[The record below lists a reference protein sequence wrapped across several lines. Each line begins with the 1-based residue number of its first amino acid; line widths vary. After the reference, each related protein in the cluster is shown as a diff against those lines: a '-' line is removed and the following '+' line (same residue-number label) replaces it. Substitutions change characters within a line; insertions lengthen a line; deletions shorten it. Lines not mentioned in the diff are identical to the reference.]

1 MPQLVFP
8 ALFRKLLRYKFG
20 RRGAWC
26 HPSGRHRPA
35 QGVRKRTALERS
47 HVKTLSIRDIIGP
60 VMIGPSSSHT
70 AGALRIALMA
80 RKLLAAE
87 PAQVVFT
94 LYGSFAHTFRGH
106 GTDRA
111 LVAGM
116 LGLSPEDERIRDSFK
131 LAEQAGLKF
140 SFVPD
145 AETKTAHPNTVDLL
159 ITDHAGEVTRVRGE
173 SIGGGAAVICELNGI
188 EVRLSG
194 EYHSIVVKQ
203 KDECGVLAHIAACL
217 NTFGINIA
225 TTRLF
230 RERRGDIAY
239 TVMETDDEIP
249 ASIAQAIEA
258 HDSIYSVTVVKNE
271 REGDGANCEPSPAAG
286 GASADAPSRIGE
298 GLGAEEALA
307 LFEKLDFPDGAA
319 LLSYC
324 EAEGVSISEA
334 MLRRE
339 AAYLASCGLPA
350 DASERYLGEVLEVMR
365 ASATGPLE
373 KAQPS
378 MGGLIGGEAAKLSAL
393 EKSASL
399 CDPLLA
405 RACTYA
411 AAVLETNASM
421 GRIVAAP
428 TAGSSGVLP
437 AMLLACQEMRGF
449 SDAELEQTLANAAA
463 VGYLIARNATVSGA
477 EGGCQAEVGAAS
489 AMAASAAV
497 ELMGGTP
504 AQCLNAA
511 ANALAGLLGLV
522 CDPIAGLVEA
532 PCQKRNATGV
542 ANALVSA
549 QMALAGIGNVVN
561 FDETVAAMYAVGR
574 SLPFEL
580 RESALGGLAAAP
592 SAKACASCAGC

>member
-1 MPQLVFP
+1 M
-8 ALFRKLLRYKFG
+8 
-20 RRGAWC
+20 
-26 HPSGRHRPA
+26 
-35 QGVRKRTALERS
+35 
-47 HVKTLSIRDIIGP
+47 KTLSIRDIIGP

-87 PAQVVFT
+87 PVQVVFT
-94 LYGSFAHTFRGH
+94 LYGNFAHTFRGH

-140 SFVPD
+140 SFEPD
-145 AETKTAHPNTVDLL
+145 AETKTAHSNTVDLL
-159 ITDHAGEVTRVRGE
+159 ITDRSGEVTRVRGE
-173 SIGGGAAVICELNGI
+173 SVGGGAAVICELNGI

-271 REGDGANCEPSPAAG
+271 HGSSENACGSIDCGEGVGEGGRCAAANREVANSEAQVCDAGRRGDGSPKSNMAAE
-286 GASADAPSRIGE
+286 AQSRVTE
-298 GLGAEEALA
+298 GLSSEEALS

-324 EAEGVSISEA
+324 EAEGASISEA
-334 MLRRE
+334 MMRRE
-339 AAYLASCGLPA
+339 AAYLASCGLPT
-350 DASERYLGEVLEVMR
+350 DASERYLGEALEVMR
-365 ASATGPLE
+365 ASATGPLA

-378 MGGLIGGEAAKLSAL
+378 MGGLIGGEAAKLSLL
-393 EKSASL
+393 EKGASL

-437 AMLLACQEMRGF
+437 AMLLACQETRGF
-449 SDAELEQTLANAAA
+449 GDAELERALANAAA

-592 SAKACASCAGC
+592 SAKTCAGCAGC

>member
-1 MPQLVFP
+1 M
-8 ALFRKLLRYKFG
+8 
-20 RRGAWC
+20 
-26 HPSGRHRPA
+26 
-35 QGVRKRTALERS
+35 
-47 HVKTLSIRDIIGP
+47 KTLSIRDIIGP

-87 PAQVVFT
+87 PVQVVFT

-140 SFVPD
+140 SFEPD
-145 AETKTAHPNTVDLL
+145 AETKTAHSNTVDLL
-159 ITDHAGEVTRVRGE
+159 ITDRSGEVTHVRGE
-173 SIGGGAAVICELNGI
+173 SVGGGAAVICELNGI

-271 REGDGANCEPSPAAG
+271 HGSSENACGSIDCGEGVGEGGRCAAANREVANSEAQVCDAGRRGDGSPKSNMAAE
-286 GASADAPSRIGE
+286 AQSRVTE
-298 GLGAEEALA
+298 GLSSEEALS

-324 EAEGVSISEA
+324 EAEGASISEA
-334 MLRRE
+334 MMRRE
-339 AAYLASCGLPA
+339 AAYLASCGLPT
-350 DASERYLGEVLEVMR
+350 DASERYLGEALEVMR
-365 ASATGPLE
+365 ASATGPLA

-378 MGGLIGGEAAKLSAL
+378 MGGLIGGEAAKLSLL
-393 EKSASL
+393 EKGASL

-437 AMLLACQEMRGF
+437 AMLLACQETRGF
-449 SDAELEQTLANAAA
+449 GDAELERALANAAA

-504 AQCLNAA
+504 AQCLDAA
-511 ANALAGLLGLV
+511 SNALAGLLGLV

-549 QMALAGIGNVVN
+549 QMALAGIANVVN

-592 SAKACASCAGC
+592 SAKACANCAGC

>member
-1 MPQLVFP
+1 M
-8 ALFRKLLRYKFG
+8 
-20 RRGAWC
+20 
-26 HPSGRHRPA
+26 
-35 QGVRKRTALERS
+35 
-47 HVKTLSIRDIIGP
+47 KTLSIRDIIGP

-131 LAEQAGLKF
+131 LAEQADLEF
-140 SFVPD
+140 SFVPN

-159 ITDHAGEVTRVRGE
+159 ITDRAGEVTRVRGE

-271 REGDGANCEPSPAAG
+271 HGSSEGPSAG
-286 GASADAPSRIGE
+286 SATADAKSHIAEALSAE
-298 GLGAEEALA
+298 GALA
-307 LFEKLDFPDGAA
+307 LFEELDFPDGAA

-324 EAEGVSISEA
+324 EAEGVRISET

-339 AAYLASCGLPA
+339 AAYLTSCGLQA

-365 ASATGPLE
+365 ASATGPLT

-393 EKSASL
+393 ERGASL

-437 AMLLACQEMRGF
+437 AMLLACQETRGF
-449 SDAELEQTLANAAA
+449 SDAELERALANAAA
-463 VGYLIARNATVSGA
+463 IGYLIARNATVSGA

-542 ANALVSA
+542 ANALASA

-592 SAKACASCAGC
+592 SAKVCANCAGC

>member
-1 MPQLVFP
+1 
-8 ALFRKLLRYKFG
+8 
-20 RRGAWC
+20 
-26 HPSGRHRPA
+26 
-35 QGVRKRTALERS
+35 
-47 HVKTLSIRDIIGP
+47 
-60 VMIGPSSSHT
+60 MIGPSSSHT

-87 PAQVVFT
+87 PVQVVFT

-140 SFVPD
+140 SFEPD
-145 AETKTAHPNTVDLL
+145 AETKTAHSNTVDLL
-159 ITDHAGEVTRVRGE
+159 ITDRSGEVTHVRGE
-173 SIGGGAAVICELNGI
+173 SVGGGAAVICELNGI

-249 ASIAQAIEA
+249 TSIAQAIEA

-271 REGDGANCEPSPAAG
+271 HGSSENACGSIDCGEGVGEGGRCAAANREVANSEAQVCDAGRRGDGSPKSNMAAE
-286 GASADAPSRIGE
+286 AQSRVTE
-298 GLGAEEALA
+298 GLSSEEALS

-324 EAEGVSISEA
+324 EAEGASISEA
-334 MLRRE
+334 MMRRE
-339 AAYLASCGLPA
+339 AAYLASCGLPT
-350 DASERYLGEVLEVMR
+350 DASERYLGEALEVMR
-365 ASATGPLE
+365 ASATGPLA

-378 MGGLIGGEAAKLSAL
+378 MGGLIGGEAAKLSLL
-393 EKSASL
+393 EKGASL

-437 AMLLACQEMRGF
+437 AMLLACQETRGF
-449 SDAELEQTLANAAA
+449 GDAELERALANAAA

-549 QMALAGIGNVVN
+549 QMALAGIANVVN

-592 SAKACASCAGC
+592 SAKACANCAGC

>member
-1 MPQLVFP
+1 M
-8 ALFRKLLRYKFG
+8 
-20 RRGAWC
+20 
-26 HPSGRHRPA
+26 
-35 QGVRKRTALERS
+35 
-47 HVKTLSIRDIIGP
+47 KTLSIRDIIGP

-131 LAEQAGLKF
+131 LAERAGLKF

-145 AETKTAHPNTVDLL
+145 AETKTPHPNTVDLL
-159 ITDHAGEVTRVRGE
+159 ITDRAGEVTRVRGE

-203 KDECGVLAHIAACL
+203 KDDCGVLAHIAACL

-271 REGDGANCEPSPAAG
+271 HGNSESNCEGVGCEGSVGERGECAAANCEVADNEAQACDAGRWGDDFPQSNAA
-286 GASADAPSRIGE
+286 AAAQSRLAE

-319 LLSYC
+319 LRSYC
-324 EAEGVSISEA
+324 EAEEVSISEA

-350 DASERYLGEVLEVMR
+350 DANERYLGEVLEVMR

-373 KAQPS
+373 KAQTS

-393 EKSASL
+393 EKGASL

-437 AMLLACQEMRGF
+437 AMLLACQERLGF
-449 SDAELEQTLANAAA
+449 SNAELEQALANAAA

-504 AQCLNAA
+504 SQCLNAA

-592 SAKACASCAGC
+592 SAKACAGCAGC

>member
-1 MPQLVFP
+1 M
-8 ALFRKLLRYKFG
+8 
-20 RRGAWC
+20 
-26 HPSGRHRPA
+26 
-35 QGVRKRTALERS
+35 
-47 HVKTLSIRDIIGP
+47 KTLSIRDIIGP

-131 LAEQAGLKF
+131 LAEQADLEF

-159 ITDHAGEVTRVRGE
+159 ITDRAGEVTRVRGE
-173 SIGGGAAVICELNGI
+173 SIGGGAAVIRELNGI

-271 REGDGANCEPSPAAG
+271 HGSSEGPSAG
-286 GASADAPSRIGE
+286 SATADAKSHIAEALSAE
-298 GLGAEEALA
+298 GALA
-307 LFEKLDFPDGAA
+307 LFEELDFPDGAA

-324 EAEGVSISEA
+324 EAEGVRISET

-339 AAYLASCGLPA
+339 AAYLTSCGLQA

-365 ASATGPLE
+365 ASATGPLT

-393 EKSASL
+393 ERGASL

-437 AMLLACQEMRGF
+437 AMLLACQETRGF
-449 SDAELEQTLANAAA
+449 SDAELERALANAAA

-542 ANALVSA
+542 ANALASA

-592 SAKACASCAGC
+592 SAKACANCAGY

>member
-1 MPQLVFP
+1 
-8 ALFRKLLRYKFG
+8 
-20 RRGAWC
+20 
-26 HPSGRHRPA
+26 
-35 QGVRKRTALERS
+35 
-47 HVKTLSIRDIIGP
+47 
-60 VMIGPSSSHT
+60 MIGPSSSHT

-87 PAQVVFT
+87 PVQVVFT

-140 SFVPD
+140 SFEPD

-159 ITDHAGEVTRVRGE
+159 ITDRSGEVTRVRGE
-173 SIGGGAAVICELNGI
+173 SVGGGAAVICELNGI

-249 ASIAQAIEA
+249 TSIAQAIEA

-271 REGDGANCEPSPAAG
+271 HGSSENACGSIDCGEGVGEGGRCAAANREVANSEAQVCDAGRRGDGSPKSNMAAE
-286 GASADAPSRIGE
+286 AQSRVTE
-298 GLGAEEALA
+298 GLSSEEALS

-324 EAEGVSISEA
+324 EAEGASISEA
-334 MLRRE
+334 MMRRE
-339 AAYLASCGLPA
+339 AAYLASCGLPT
-350 DASERYLGEVLEVMR
+350 DASERYLGEALEVMR
-365 ASATGPLE
+365 ASATGPLA

-378 MGGLIGGEAAKLSAL
+378 MGGLIGGEAAKLSLL
-393 EKSASL
+393 EKGASL

-437 AMLLACQEMRGF
+437 AMLLACQETRGF
-449 SDAELEQTLANAAA
+449 GDAELERALANAAA

-504 AQCLNAA
+504 AQCLDAA
-511 ANALAGLLGLV
+511 SNALAGLLGLV

-592 SAKACASCAGC
+592 SAKTCAGCAGC

>member
-1 MPQLVFP
+1 M
-8 ALFRKLLRYKFG
+8 
-20 RRGAWC
+20 
-26 HPSGRHRPA
+26 
-35 QGVRKRTALERS
+35 
-47 HVKTLSIRDIIGP
+47 KTLSIRDIIGP

-131 LAEQAGLKF
+131 LAEQAGLEF

-159 ITDHAGEVTRVRGE
+159 ITDRAGEVTRVRGE

-230 RERRGDIAY
+230 RKRRGDIAY

-271 REGDGANCEPSPAAG
+271 HGSSEGPSAG
-286 GASADAPSRIGE
+286 SATADAKPHIVEALS
-298 GLGAEEALA
+298 AEEALA
-307 LFEKLDFPDGAA
+307 LFEELDFPDGAA

-339 AAYLASCGLPA
+339 AAYLASCGLQA

-365 ASATGPLE
+365 ASATGPLT

-393 EKSASL
+393 ERGASL

-437 AMLLACQEMRGF
+437 AMLLACQETRGF
-449 SDAELEQTLANAAA
+449 RDAELERALANAAA

-542 ANALVSA
+542 ANALASA

-592 SAKACASCAGC
+592 SAKACANCAGC

>member
-1 MPQLVFP
+1 M
-8 ALFRKLLRYKFG
+8 
-20 RRGAWC
+20 
-26 HPSGRHRPA
+26 
-35 QGVRKRTALERS
+35 
-47 HVKTLSIRDIIGP
+47 KTLSIRDIIGP

-131 LAEQAGLKF
+131 LAEQASLKF
-140 SFVPD
+140 SFKPD

-159 ITDHAGEVTRVRGE
+159 ITDRSGEVTRVRGE
-173 SIGGGAAVICELNGI
+173 SVGGGAAVICELNGI

-271 REGDGANCEPSPAAG
+271 HGGNEDPCAGDAA
-286 GASADAPSRIGE
+286 ADAQSRAAE
-298 GLGAEEALA
+298 SLNAEEALA
-307 LFEKLDFPDGAA
+307 LFEKLDFPDGSA

-324 EAEGVSISEA
+324 EAEGASISEA
-334 MLRRE
+334 MMRRE
-339 AAYLASCGLPA
+339 AAYLASCGLPT
-350 DASERYLGEVLEVMR
+350 DASERYLGEALEVMR
-365 ASATGPLE
+365 ASATGPLA

-378 MGGLIGGEAAKLSAL
+378 MGGLIGGEAAKLSLL
-393 EKSASL
+393 EKGASL

-437 AMLLACQEMRGF
+437 AMLLACQETRGF
-449 SDAELEQTLANAAA
+449 SDDELERALANAAA

-592 SAKACASCAGC
+592 SAKTCAGCAGC

>member
-1 MPQLVFP
+1 M
-8 ALFRKLLRYKFG
+8 
-20 RRGAWC
+20 
-26 HPSGRHRPA
+26 
-35 QGVRKRTALERS
+35 
-47 HVKTLSIRDIIGP
+47 KTLSIRDIIGP

-87 PAQVVFT
+87 PARVTFT

-116 LGLSPEDERIRDSFK
+116 LGLPPEDEQIRSSFE
-131 LAEQAGLKF
+131 LAAEAGLEF
-140 SFVPD
+140 SFLPD

-159 ITDHAGEVTRVRGE
+159 ITDRLGAQTRVRGE
-173 SIGGGAAVICELNGI
+173 SVGGGAAVICEIDGV

-230 RERRGDIAY
+230 RERRGDTAY
-239 TVMETDDEIP
+239 TIMETDDEIP

-258 HDSIYSVTVVKNE
+258 HESIYSVTVVRSE
-271 REGDGANCEPSPAAG
+271 REDAGEADPVGSEAAFVAETACDAAVGKTADGKTPGSGGSCALGSSRFTDTRHRASGSELSRFAAELDEAN
-286 GASADAPSRIGE
+286 
-298 GLGAEEALA
+298 ALT
-307 LFEKLDFPDGAA
+307 LFEELDFPNGAA

-324 EAEGVSISEA
+324 ETEGVGVSEA

-339 AAYLASCGLPA
+339 AAYLASCGLPVCA
-350 DASERYLGEVLEVMR
+350 GERHLGKALEVMR
-365 ASATGPLE
+365 ASAMLPLS
-373 KAQPS
+373 KPQPS
-378 MGGLIGGEAAKLSAL
+378 MGGLIGGEASKLSAL
-393 EKSASL
+393 ERGASL

-428 TAGSSGVLP
+428 TAGSAGVLP
-437 AMLLACQEMRGF
+437 ALLFACQDVHGF
-449 SDAELEQTLANAAA
+449 SDEELERALANAAA
-463 VGYLIARNATVSGA
+463 VGYLIACNATVSGA

-504 AQCLNAA
+504 AQCLDAA

-561 FDETVAAMYAVGR
+561 FDETVEAMYAVGR
-574 SLPFEL
+574 ALPFEL
-580 RESALGGLAAAP
+580 RESALGGLAATP
-592 SAKACASCAGC
+592 SAKACARCAGC

>member
-1 MPQLVFP
+1 
-8 ALFRKLLRYKFG
+8 
-20 RRGAWC
+20 
-26 HPSGRHRPA
+26 
-35 QGVRKRTALERS
+35 
-47 HVKTLSIRDIIGP
+47 
-60 VMIGPSSSHT
+60 MIGPSSSHT

-87 PAQVVFT
+87 PVQVVFT

-140 SFVPD
+140 SFEPD
-145 AETKTAHPNTVDLL
+145 AETKTAHSNTVDLL
-159 ITDHAGEVTRVRGE
+159 ITDRSGEVTHVRGE
-173 SIGGGAAVICELNGI
+173 SVGGGAAVICELNGI

-271 REGDGANCEPSPAAG
+271 HGSSENACGGVDCGEGVGEGGRCAAANREVANSEAQVCDAGRRGDGSPKSNMAAE
-286 GASADAPSRIGE
+286 AQSRVTE
-298 GLGAEEALA
+298 GLSSEEALS

-324 EAEGVSISEA
+324 EAEGASISEA
-334 MLRRE
+334 MMRRE
-339 AAYLASCGLPA
+339 AAYLASCGLPT
-350 DASERYLGEVLEVMR
+350 DASERYLGEALEVMR
-365 ASATGPLE
+365 ASATGPLA

-378 MGGLIGGEAAKLSAL
+378 MGGLIGGEAAKLSLL
-393 EKSASL
+393 EKGASL

-437 AMLLACQEMRGF
+437 AMLLACQETRGF
-449 SDAELEQTLANAAA
+449 GDAELERALANAAA

-504 AQCLNAA
+504 AQCLDAA
-511 ANALAGLLGLV
+511 SNALAGLLGLV

-549 QMALAGIGNVVN
+549 QMALAGIANVVN

-592 SAKACASCAGC
+592 SAKACANCAGC

>member
-1 MPQLVFP
+1 M
-8 ALFRKLLRYKFG
+8 
-20 RRGAWC
+20 
-26 HPSGRHRPA
+26 
-35 QGVRKRTALERS
+35 
-47 HVKTLSIRDIIGP
+47 KTLSIRDIIGP

-131 LAEQAGLKF
+131 LAEQASLEF

-159 ITDHAGEVTRVRGE
+159 ITDRAGEVTRVRGE

-271 REGDGANCEPSPAAG
+271 NGSEGPCGAVGCEEGVGERGECAAANCEAAHSEAQACDAGRCGDSVSESNAPANTQSRSVEAL
-286 GASADAPSRIGE
+286 SAE
-298 GLGAEEALA
+298 GALA
-307 LFEKLDFPDGAA
+307 LFEELDFPDGAA

-339 AAYLASCGLPA
+339 AAYLASCGLQA

-365 ASATGPLE
+365 ASATGPLT

-393 EKSASL
+393 ERGASL

-437 AMLLACQEMRGF
+437 AMLLACQETRGF
-449 SDAELEQTLANAAA
+449 SDAELERALANAAA

-489 AMAASAAV
+489 AMAASAAA

-542 ANALVSA
+542 ANALASA

-561 FDETVAAMYAVGR
+561 FDETVAVVYAVGR

-592 SAKACASCAGC
+592 SAKACANCAGC

>member
-1 MPQLVFP
+1 
-8 ALFRKLLRYKFG
+8 
-20 RRGAWC
+20 
-26 HPSGRHRPA
+26 
-35 QGVRKRTALERS
+35 
-47 HVKTLSIRDIIGP
+47 
-60 VMIGPSSSHT
+60 MIGPSSSHT

-140 SFVPD
+140 SFEPD

-159 ITDHAGEVTRVRGE
+159 ITDRSGEVTRVRGE
-173 SIGGGAAVICELNGI
+173 SVGGGAAVICELNGI

-249 ASIAQAIEA
+249 TSIAQAIEA

-271 REGDGANCEPSPAAG
+271 HGSSENACGSIDCGEGVGEGGRCAAANREVANSEAQVCDAGRRGDGSPKSNMAAE
-286 GASADAPSRIGE
+286 AQSRVTE
-298 GLGAEEALA
+298 GLSSEEALS
-307 LFEKLDFPDGAA
+307 LFEKLDFPDGSA

-324 EAEGVSISEA
+324 EAEGASISEA
-334 MLRRE
+334 MMRRE
-339 AAYLASCGLPA
+339 AAYLASCGLPT
-350 DASERYLGEVLEVMR
+350 DASERYLGEALEVMR
-365 ASATGPLE
+365 ASATGPLA

-378 MGGLIGGEAAKLSAL
+378 MGGLIGGEAAKLSL
-393 EKSASL
+393 LGKGASL

-437 AMLLACQEMRGF
+437 AMLFACQETRGF
-449 SDAELEQTLANAAA
+449 GDAELERALANAAA

-504 AQCLNAA
+504 AQCLDAA
-511 ANALAGLLGLV
+511 SNALAGLLGLV

-592 SAKACASCAGC
+592 SAKTCAGCAGC

>member
-1 MPQLVFP
+1 M
-8 ALFRKLLRYKFG
+8 
-20 RRGAWC
+20 
-26 HPSGRHRPA
+26 
-35 QGVRKRTALERS
+35 
-47 HVKTLSIRDIIGP
+47 KTLSIRDIIGP

-87 PAQVVFT
+87 PARVTFT

-116 LGLSPEDERIRDSFK
+116 LGLPPEDERIRSSFE
-131 LAEQAGLKF
+131 LAAEAGLEF
-140 SFVPD
+140 SFLPD

-159 ITDHAGEVTRVRGE
+159 VTDRLGAQTRVRGE
-173 SIGGGAAVICELNGI
+173 SVGGGAAVICEIDGV

-230 RERRGDIAY
+230 RERRGDTAY
-239 TVMETDDEIP
+239 TIMETDEEIP

-258 HDSIYSVTVVKNE
+258 HESIYSVTVVRSE
-271 REGDGANCEPSPAAG
+271 REDAGEADPVGSEAAFVAKTACDAAVGKTADGKTPGSGGSCAVGSSRFTDTRHRGPGSELSRFAAELDEAN
-286 GASADAPSRIGE
+286 
-298 GLGAEEALA
+298 ALT
-307 LFEKLDFPDGAA
+307 LFEELDFPNGAA

-324 EAEGVSISEA
+324 ETEGVGISEA

-339 AAYLASCGLPA
+339 AAYLASCGLPVCA
-350 DASERYLGEVLEVMR
+350 GERHLGKALEVMR
-365 ASATGPLE
+365 ASAMLPLS
-373 KAQPS
+373 KPQPS
-378 MGGLIGGEAAKLSAL
+378 MGGLIGGEASKLSAL

-428 TAGSSGVLP
+428 TAGSAGVLP
-437 AMLLACQEMRGF
+437 ALLFACQDIHGF
-449 SDAELEQTLANAAA
+449 SDEELKRALANAAA
-463 VGYLIARNATVSGA
+463 IGCLIARNATVSGA
-477 EGGCQAEVGAAS
+477 EGGCQAEVGGAS

-504 AQCLNAA
+504 AQCLDAA

-542 ANALVSA
+542 ANALASA

-561 FDETVAAMYAVGR
+561 FDETVKAMYAVGR
-574 SLPFEL
+574 ALPFEL
-580 RESALGGLAAAP
+580 RESALGGLAATP
-592 SAKACASCAGC
+592 SAKACARCAGC